1 MNPSLIIKIAS
12 HLRVIE
18 VPLLLVIVALL
29 LRATDSMFYSNLVI
43 LYALIRLFI
52 NIRFKISKDKLQ
64 QAILNHIDVI
74 VEDMENEEKEKDGV
88 L

>member
-74 VEDMENEEKEKDGV
+74 VEDMENEEKEKDGI